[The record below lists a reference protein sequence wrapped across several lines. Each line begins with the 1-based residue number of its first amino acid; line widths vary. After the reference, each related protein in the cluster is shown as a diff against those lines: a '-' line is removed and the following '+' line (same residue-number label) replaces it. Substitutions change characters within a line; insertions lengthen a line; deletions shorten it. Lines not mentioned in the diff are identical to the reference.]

1 MLPPYVSIFVMTS
14 SQSSRMDWH
23 LAYEKSEKSPQIWH
37 LAYVSLARNCHDVA
51 VVALESCGETFF
63 KLLLIP
69 KYMGV
74 VGCTGF
80 ASLRKHLRVAELHPK
95 FSI

>member
-1 MLPPYVSIFVMTS
+1 MTS

-37 LAYVSLARNCHDVA
+37 LAYESVAQNCQDTTIVD
-51 VVALESCGETFF
+51 LESCGETFF

-69 KYMGV
+69 KYGR
-74 VGCTGF
+74 GRLYWICKSKK
-80 ASLRKHLRVAELHPK
+80 APK
-95 FSI
+95 GG